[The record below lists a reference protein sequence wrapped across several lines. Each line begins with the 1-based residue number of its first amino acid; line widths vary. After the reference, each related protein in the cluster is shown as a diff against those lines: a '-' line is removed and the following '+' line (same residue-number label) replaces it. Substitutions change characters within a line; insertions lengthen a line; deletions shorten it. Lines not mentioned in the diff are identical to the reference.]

1 MVIRYSSGN
10 FCLTSKRKCL
20 SLIWWSP
27 STVIGQKTCMHPPIR
42 GNAVRSFTQWEA
54 NSHQGRL
61 GFTSCIQNSDWL
73 TGPIVALLF
82 VIFFWVGSIS
92 SEPLI
97 LSHFSTDLLFV
108 GRRCHTSKAD
118 KHGARHCSRAPVH
131 YRYEN
136 CSQVPFLTA
145 RLGHVRMG

>member
-1 MVIRYSSGN
+1 MSFFDLVITEYCN
-10 FCLTSKRKCL
+10 WSKNMYASTNQRKC
-20 SLIWWSP
+20 
-27 STVIGQKTCMHPPIR
+27 STLFYPM
-42 GNAVRSFTQWEA
+42 AEA

-82 VIFFWVGSIS
+82 VIYFGVGSIS

-97 LSHFSTDLLFV
+97 LSHFSTDVLFV

-118 KHGARHCSRAPVH
+118 KHGAGHCSRAPVH

-145 RLGHVRMG
+145 TLGHVRMG